1 MTYRTCGCEGFRY
14 MVDMGCFK
22 VAEIVNTKT
31 FEHICYAPKM
41 KLSGKWF
48 EFEWCPFCGADLRGK
63 EVKE

>member
-1 MTYRTCGCEGFRY
+1 

-31 FEHICYAPKM
+31 FGHIRYAPKI
-41 KLSGKWF
+41 KLGNGWF
-48 EFEWCPFCGADLRGK
+48 EFEWCPFCGADLRDK